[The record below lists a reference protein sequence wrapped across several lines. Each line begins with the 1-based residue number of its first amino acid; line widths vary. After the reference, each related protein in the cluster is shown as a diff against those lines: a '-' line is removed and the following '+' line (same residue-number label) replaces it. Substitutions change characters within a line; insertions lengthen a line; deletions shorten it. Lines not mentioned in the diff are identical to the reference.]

1 MWLLETVVKRQ
12 RTEEDLAFI
21 GLGKLRIDEKFIEVG
36 MKESVFYRKTRAQQE
51 ARLGS
56 SCEHGGHKTNELVE
70 SFNLAAIVM
79 AINS

>member
-1 MWLLETVVKRQ
+1 M
-12 RTEEDLAFI
+12 
-21 GLGKLRIDEKFIEVG
+21 DEKFIEVG

-56 SCEHGGHKTNELVE
+56 SCEHGGHETNELVE